1 MKLIPIY
8 LTAILLLLLRGE
20 SSNLFGQSQLA
31 NMGSSYRY
39 VPVEFE
45 SSFPD
50 NLLQTDYVIIGN
62 IEFEGNDAT
71 QQHILTRELTLESG
85 DTIYKSNLPKV
96 LEQSRENLMNTSLFN
111 FVNVSLLF
119 HDLLPLANVKFTFVE
134 RWYIWPFPIF
144 EVAERNLNDWALNP
158 SFTRT
163 NYGVYIVKENFRGR
177 MERISLLAR
186 AGYRQNYSI
195 GYTVPYLN
203 PSQTMGFSLRVGMN
217 LSNEIDYLTR
227 DNTQLFYSEDGSFA
241 LKQYYIQSNLFY
253 RKGIHQ
259 THTFSAHY
267 NRYRFADS
275 LLILNPQFSP
285 GSKTRAPFFT
295 LGYEFKNDHR
305 DLRAYP
311 LKGHYFDIRLTRQ
324 GLGLLRNEEMDITTA
339 ETSFRKYWKLHPR
352 WHFASGINAKFSFGN
367 FKPYYMQQGLGFKGD
382 IVRGYENYVIDGQHF
397 GVLKTNF
404 KYTLL
409 PNRTSTIGFINN
421 EKFSRV
427 HYAIYLNFFTDV
439 GYVRDNMFFQNNPY
453 SNNILGGG
461 GIGVDLVTY
470 YDKVFRTEFS
480 VTRHGDAGI
489 YLHLIAPI

>member
-1 MKLIPIY
+1 VKLIPIY

-267 NRYRFADS
+267 NR
-275 LLILNPQFSP
+275 
-285 GSKTRAPFFT
+285 
-295 LGYEFKNDHR
+295 
-305 DLRAYP
+305 
-311 LKGHYFDIRLTRQ
+311 
-324 GLGLLRNEEMDITTA
+324 
-339 ETSFRKYWKLHPR
+339 
-352 WHFASGINAKFSFGN
+352 
-367 FKPYYMQQGLGFKGD
+367 
-382 IVRGYENYVIDGQHF
+382 
-397 GVLKTNF
+397 
-404 KYTLL
+404 
-409 PNRTSTIGFINN
+409 
-421 EKFSRV
+421 SRMPSS
-427 HYAIYLNFFTDV
+427 A
-439 GYVRDNMFFQNNPY
+439 
-453 SNNILGGG
+453 
-461 GIGVDLVTY
+461 
-470 YDKVFRTEFS
+470 
-480 VTRHGDAGI
+480 
-489 YLHLIAPI
+489 